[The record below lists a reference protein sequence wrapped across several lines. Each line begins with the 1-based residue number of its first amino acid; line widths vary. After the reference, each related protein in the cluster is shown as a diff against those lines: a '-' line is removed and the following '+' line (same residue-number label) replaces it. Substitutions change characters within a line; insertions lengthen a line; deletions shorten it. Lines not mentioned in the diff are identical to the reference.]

1 MKKFDFKLQKLLEIR
16 QDKEEQEKIELGKA
30 SGAYQFEVNK
40 KVKILDRLS
49 IFRKDLAK
57 SKTHL
62 DVSRLRDY
70 DKLIRNSDLVINRLN
85 VVIEEKR
92 EIMVEHIDKFAE
104 LKKERKV
111 VETLKDKA
119 LKRYIEESDREEQ
132 KESDEIGKNL
142 YLKHKDSRTNSEN

>member
-1 MKKFDFKLQKLLEIR
+1 
-16 QDKEEQEKIELGKA
+16 
-30 SGAYQFEVNK
+30 
-40 KVKILDRLS
+40 
-49 IFRKDLAK
+49 
-57 SKTHL
+57 
-62 DVSRLRDY
+62 
-70 DKLIRNSDLVINRLN
+70 
-85 VVIEEKR
+85 
-92 EIMVEHIDKFAE
+92 MVEHIDKFAE